1 MARRILLVEDSVD
14 SAETMAELLKM
25 WGHDVR
31 TAHSGRE
38 ALDAARDY
46 RPEVVLLDIGLPDMD
61 GYAVAE
67 KLREMG
73 LAGQLLVAL
82 TGFSAEQAREKGGKV
97 FDRHLT
103 KPVMPDA
110 LTALLGTG

>member
-1 MARRILLVEDSVD
+1 MAARRILLVEDSLD

-31 TAHSGRE
+31 LAHTGKE
-38 ALDAARDY
+38 ALESARDY

-61 GYAVAE
+61 GYLVARR
-67 KLREMG
+67 LRDEG

-82 TGFSAEQAREKGGKV
+82 TGYSEDIAKERGGAV

-103 KPVMPDA
+103 KPVLPDA
-110 LTALLGTG
+110 LSAMLG